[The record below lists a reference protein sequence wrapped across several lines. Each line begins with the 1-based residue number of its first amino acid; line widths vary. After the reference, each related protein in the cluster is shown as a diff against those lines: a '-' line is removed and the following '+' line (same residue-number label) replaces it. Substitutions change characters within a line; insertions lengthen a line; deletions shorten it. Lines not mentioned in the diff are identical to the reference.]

1 MTPTTD
7 YVGHIAIDPVLH
19 RDEVE
24 YLNLFGRSF
33 RVARPEG
40 DSASPG
46 LPEASSPWLAS
57 RDGSALFVDGHPECG
72 EPTAWLRYLAAHLL
86 RPRAGA
92 SLRERPQL
100 EHVTFD
106 HRLHGMVVGC
116 RRETHELFA
125 ITARDGRI
133 GTKVLWAAEPPR
145 RHGVPAQTARGGD
158 RPRTPSGYGD
168 VIDLAARRVR
178 RGTG

>member
-7 YVGHIAIDPVLH
+7 YVGHIAIEPVLH

-24 YLNLFGRSF
+24 YLRLFGRSLHVD
-33 RVARPEG
+33 RREG
-40 DSASPG
+40 AYAAPG
-46 LPEASSPWLAS
+46 LPEACSPWLPS
-57 RDGSALFVDGHPECG
+57 RDGTALTVDGHADCG
-72 EPTAWLRYLAAHLL
+72 EPAAWLRYLSAHLL
-86 RPRAGA
+86 RPRAKA

-100 EHVTFD
+100 EHFTFD

-116 RRETHELFA
+116 RRETREVFA

-133 GTKVLWAAEPPR
+133 STKVLWAAEPP
-145 RHGVPAQTARGGD
+145 GQQGDPAPPATGRD
-158 RPRTPSGYGD
+158 RPRAPSGYGD

-178 RGTG
+178 RGAG